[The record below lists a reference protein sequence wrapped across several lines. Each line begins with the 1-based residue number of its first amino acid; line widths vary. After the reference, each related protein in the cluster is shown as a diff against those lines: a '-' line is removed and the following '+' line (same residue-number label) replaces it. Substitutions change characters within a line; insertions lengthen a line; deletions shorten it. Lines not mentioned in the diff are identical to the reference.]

1 MAKQGN
7 HTRMLRRRSS
17 VPPATPSV
25 IEELGGLSAVFKLT
39 AALRC
44 PAPVEAAPGAVP
56 ASLRAA
62 VCRPQRKPWKVTV
75 ALRREIWRLH
85 GKGLSQ
91 RQIALAVGLSK
102 SKCQKVLKTP
112 EAPRSER
119 QEKRRALAA
128 QAAALRG
135 QGYGLNE
142 IGRRLKVHTDTVH
155 RLLNE
160 HAEATA

>member
-1 MAKQGN
+1 MPQGN
-7 HTRMLRRRSS
+7 HTRMLRQRAP
-17 VPPATPSV
+17 VPPAQRSV

-44 PAPVEAAPGAVP
+44 PAPVEAAPVAVP
-56 ASLRAA
+56 ASPRAA

-102 SKCQKVLKTP
+102 SKCQKVLKSP

-128 QAAALRG
+128 QAAALRAKKHS
-135 QGYGLNE
+135 LRE
-142 IGRRLKVHTDTVH
+142 IGRLMKIHTDTVK

-160 HAEATA
+160 HQKAKA